1 MAFVFANA
9 LISWHAKHGR
19 VGMPWQN
26 KRDPYAIWVSEIML
40 QQTQVSTV
48 SERYLLFMKRFPT
61 LSSLANAPID
71 DVMALWSGL
80 GYYSRARNLHRC
92 AQKIMRE
99 HSGKFP
105 RDLDALESLP
115 GIGRSTAGAIA
126 AFAYD
131 VHAPILDAN
140 VKRVLSRFHG
150 IEGDLQDRETIKQLW
165 VRAQA
170 QLPKASIK
178 MPIYTQ
184 ALMDFG
190 ATWCTPKQARC
201 ISDEARCPM
210 MNNCL
215 AYQTNRVDKIPAKKK
230 KSASP
235 SFQTSI
241 FLIQSGEFILLE
253 RRAPKA
259 IWGGLYS
266 LIELPWEPQ
275 SKDIALMTVRNA
287 RKILSKTLLGDKA
300 LDIDF
305 KQIMSVQTS
314 SVIQHV
320 FSHRRL
326 QMYPYL
332 VSLKRKWTISHPNL
346 IWIKRANIVEIGL
359 PQPIRVFLESSSR

>member
-1 MAFVFANA
+1 
-9 LISWHAKHGR
+9 
-19 VGMPWQN
+19 
-26 KRDPYAIWVSEIML
+26 
-40 QQTQVSTV
+40 
-48 SERYLLFMKRFPT
+48 
-61 LSSLANAPID
+61 
-71 DVMALWSGL
+71 
-80 GYYSRARNLHRC
+80 
-92 AQKIMRE
+92 
-99 HSGKFP
+99 
-105 RDLDALESLP
+105 
-115 GIGRSTAGAIA
+115 
-126 AFAYD
+126 
-131 VHAPILDAN
+131 
-140 VKRVLSRFHG
+140 
-150 IEGDLQDRETIKQLW
+150 
-165 VRAQA
+165 
-170 QLPKASIK
+170 
-178 MPIYTQ
+178 
-184 ALMDFG
+184 
-190 ATWCTPKQARC
+190 
-201 ISDEARCPM
+201 M

-215 AYQTNRVDKIPAKKK
+215 AYQTNRVDEIPAKKK

-253 RRAPKA
+253 RRAPKK

-332 VSLKRKWTISHPNL
+332 VSLNQKWTISHPNL
-346 IWIKRANIVEIGL
+346 IWIKRANIAEIGL

>member
-1 MAFVFANA
+1 MAFNFANQ
-9 LISWHAKHGR
+9 LIAWHAEHR
-19 VGMPWQN
+19 RTGMPWQN
-26 KRDPYAIWVSEIML
+26 TRDPYAIWVSEIML

-48 SERYLLFMKRFPT
+48 TERYQLFMKRFPT
-61 LSSLANAPID
+61 LKSLAKAPID

-92 AQKIMRE
+92 AQIIMVE
-99 HSGKFP
+99 HGGDFP
-105 RDLDALESLP
+105 RTREALESLP
-115 GIGRSTAGAIA
+115 GIGRSTAGAIT
-126 AFAYD
+126 AFAFEERS
-131 VHAPILDAN
+131 PILDAN
-140 VKRVLSRFHG
+140 VKRVLSRFYG
-150 IEGDLQDRETIKQLW
+150 IEGDLQDQKTIKELW
-165 VRAQA
+165 LKAEA
-170 QLPKASIK
+170 QLPSVTAK

-190 ATWCTPKQARC
+190 ATWCTPKHAKCLEVKAQ
-201 ISDEARCPM
+201 CPM
-210 MNNCL
+210 TRHCT
-215 AYQTNRVDKIPAKKK
+215 AYQTKRVNEIPAKKK

-241 FLIQSGEFILLE
+241 FLIQYGEFILLE

-275 SKDIALMTVRNA
+275 SKDITLMTVRNA
-287 RKILSKTLLGDKA
+287 QALLSKTLLGDKA
-300 LDIDF
+300 LDIDY

-332 VSLKRKWTISHPNL
+332 VSLNKKWHINHPSL
-346 IWIKRANIVEIGL
+346 MWIKRKDLAEIGL
-359 PQPIRVFLESSSR
+359 PQPIRMFLESSSR